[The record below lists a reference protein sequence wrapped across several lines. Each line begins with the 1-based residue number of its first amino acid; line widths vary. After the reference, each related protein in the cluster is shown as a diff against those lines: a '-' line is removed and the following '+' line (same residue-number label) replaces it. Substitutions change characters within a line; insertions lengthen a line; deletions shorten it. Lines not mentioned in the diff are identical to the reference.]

1 MGDTASWFYKT
12 RIPEIQEE
20 HNLTYSEALIMGTR
34 TIQHTKDK
42 VLYKHT
48 DHETIEIDLK
58 DDQILHLALDAHK
71 NNITLNQHI
80 INIIKDFIDNDDQ
93 EVQPKQQL
101 LTEKKNDKVQKRKV

>member
-12 RIPEIQEE
+12 RIPEIQDEY
-20 HNLTYSEALIMGTR
+20 NLTYSEALTMA
-34 TIQHTKDK
+34 TKDK

-48 DHETIEIDLK
+48 DHETVEVDLK
-58 DDQILHLALDAHK
+58 DDQILQLALDAHK
-71 NNITLNQHI
+71 SNITLNQHI
-80 INIIKDFIDNDDQ
+80 NNIIKDFLDKEE

>member
-12 RIPEIQEE
+12 RIPEIQDDY
-20 HNLTYSEALIMGTR
+20 NLTYSEALTMA
-34 TIQHTKDK
+34 TKDK

-48 DHETIEIDLK
+48 DHETVEVDLK
-58 DDQILHLALDAHK
+58 DDQILQLALDAHK
-71 NNITLNQHI
+71 SNITLNQHI
-80 INIIKDFIDNDDQ
+80 NNIIKDFLDKEE